1 MDDYVHDRTNQP
13 DKPKGLAFETPSRR
27 LRVWAKGWSTI
38 LAEAEHRMKFVRDQL
53 QYDPGSEDAIEYLKE
68 NYPECVP
75 AIIHSPE

>member
-1 MDDYVHDRTNQP
+1 
-13 DKPKGLAFETPSRR
+13 
-27 LRVWAKGWSTI
+27 
-38 LAEAEHRMKFVRDQL
+38 MKFVRDQL